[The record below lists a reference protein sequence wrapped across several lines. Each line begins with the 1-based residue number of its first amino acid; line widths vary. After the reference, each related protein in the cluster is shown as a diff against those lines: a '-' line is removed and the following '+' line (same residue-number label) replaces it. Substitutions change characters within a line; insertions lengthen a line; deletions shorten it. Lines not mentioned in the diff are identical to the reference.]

1 VFSNSVKSL
10 IFTKIYIMDIK
21 ALDSALQAIETKRTE
36 LSKLNYNNP
45 KYDDLEE
52 QLHDMEDDFQD
63 NFGEYVEEALQNIH
77 EEICPDN
84 DVLMPIAYL
93 GKGVFVE
100 VEKYEGKDTKLVL
113 VTNPTRIILAVGKD
127 KQEVLWTAK

>member
-1 VFSNSVKSL
+1 
-10 IFTKIYIMDIK
+10 MDIK
-21 ALDSALQAIETKRTE
+21 ALDSALQAIEKKRDE
-36 LSKLNYNNP
+36 LSNLNYNNP
-45 KYDDLEE
+45 KYDEIEE

-63 NFGEYVEEALQNIH
+63 KFGDYMEGALQNIH
-77 EEICPDN
+77 EEVCPDN

-100 VEKYEGKDTKLVL
+100 TEKHPDKDTKLIL
-113 VTNPTRIILAVGKD
+113 ASNPPRIILTIGKD

>member
-1 VFSNSVKSL
+1 
-10 IFTKIYIMDIK
+10 
-21 ALDSALQAIETKRTE
+21 
-36 LSKLNYNNP
+36 
-45 KYDDLEE
+45 
-52 QLHDMEDDFQD
+52 MEDDFQD
-63 NFGEYVEEALQNIH
+63 NYGDYVEEALQNIH

-100 VEKYEGKDTKLVL
+100 TEKYEGKDTKLVL
-113 VTNPTRIILAVGKD
+113 MSNPARIVLAIGKD